1 MALSKKSSQVRSL
14 HKNIQ
19 LILEFVKAPFLVV
32 KFSYYTLM
40 IFLMILSVILLSM
53 RMILLST
60 LSMIRH
66 LIEWKVV
73 TSRKSSQEY
82 PVNAGV
88 PQGSLLGCNVFL
100 LYFNELPGDIVCN
113 IAIYVCDTT
122 LYSKYDKASD
132 LWQQLE
138 LASELESD
146 LQDTVDWG
154 RKWLVNFNA
163 GKTQLVSKY
172 INLVKQLIIKIITRS
187 FIMLNIMTENEN
199 TSFANI
205 LIPFLRLCSQH

>member
-1 MALSKKSSQVRSL
+1 MAPSKKSSQVRSL

-19 LILEFVKAPFLVV
+19 LILEFVKTPFLVV

-53 RMILLST
+53 QMILLST

-113 IAIYVCDTT
+113 IAIYAYDTT

-154 RKWLVNFNA
+154 RKWLVNFNV
-163 GKTQLVSKY
+163 QLVSKY

>member
-1 MALSKKSSQVRSL
+1 
-14 HKNIQ
+14 
-19 LILEFVKAPFLVV
+19 
-32 KFSYYTLM
+32 
-40 IFLMILSVILLSM
+40 MILSVILVSM
-53 RMILLST
+53 QMILLST

-100 LYFNELPGDIVCN
+100 LYFNELPGDIACN
-113 IAIYVCDTT
+113 IAIDTT
-122 LYSKYDKASD
+122 LYSNYDKASD

-154 RKWLVNFNA
+154 RKWHVNFNA
-163 GKTQLVSKY
+163 QLVSKY
-172 INLVKQLIIKIITRS
+172 INLVKLLIIKIITRS
-187 FIMLNIMTENEN
+187 LIMLNIMTENEN

>member
-1 MALSKKSSQVRSL
+1 MAPSKKSSQVRSL

-53 RMILLST
+53 QMILLST

-113 IAIYVCDTT
+113 IAIDTP

-163 GKTQLVSKY
+163 QLVSKY

>member
-1 MALSKKSSQVRSL
+1 MAPSKKSSQVRSL
-14 HKNIQ
+14 HKNMQ
-19 LILEFVKAPFLVV
+19 LILEFVKALFLVV

-53 RMILLST
+53 QMILLST

>member
-1 MALSKKSSQVRSL
+1 MAPSKKSSQVRSL

-19 LILEFVKAPFLVV
+19 LILEFVKALFLVV

-53 RMILLST
+53 QMILLST

-88 PQGSLLGCNVFL
+88 PQGSLLGCNIFL

-113 IAIYVCDTT
+113 IAIDTP

-163 GKTQLVSKY
+163 QLVSKY

-187 FIMLNIMTENEN
+187 FIMLNIMMENEN

-205 LIPFLRLCSQH
+205 LIPFFRLCSQH

>member
-1 MALSKKSSQVRSL
+1 MAPSKKSSQVRSL

-53 RMILLST
+53 QMILLST

-100 LYFNELPGDIVCN
+100 LYFNEHPGDIVCN

-163 GKTQLVSKY
+163 QLVSKY

>member
-1 MALSKKSSQVRSL
+1 MAPSKKSSQVRSL

-53 RMILLST
+53 QMILLST

>member
-1 MALSKKSSQVRSL
+1 MAPSKKSSQVRSL
-14 HKNIQ
+14 HKNTQ

-53 RMILLST
+53 QMILLST

>member
-1 MALSKKSSQVRSL
+1 MAPSKKSSQVRSL

-53 RMILLST
+53 QMILLST

-100 LYFNELPGDIVCN
+100 LYFNELPGDIACN
-113 IAIYVCDTT
+113 IAIDTT
-122 LYSKYDKASD
+122 LYSNYDKASD

>member
-1 MALSKKSSQVRSL
+1 MAPSKKSSQVRSL

-53 RMILLST
+53 QMILLST

-138 LASELESD
+138 LSSELESD